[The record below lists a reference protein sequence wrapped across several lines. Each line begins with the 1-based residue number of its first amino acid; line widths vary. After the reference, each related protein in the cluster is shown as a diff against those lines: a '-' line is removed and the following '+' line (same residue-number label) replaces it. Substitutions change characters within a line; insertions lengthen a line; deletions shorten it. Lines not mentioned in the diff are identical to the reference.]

1 MWYLRHLND
10 FAFISRHWDVPGA
23 YPHSNAII
31 RKLITLGKLRHK
43 GSSVPSSNLITSLF
57 VLKEPMMF
65 PYIQQPKIVFLL
77 VFNAL

>member
-1 MWYLRHLND
+1 MSCTSFEALPETSQL
-10 FAFISRHWDVPGA
+10 P
-23 YPHSNAII
+23 SN
-31 RKLITLGKLRHK
+31 K